1 MMLFADVQRLI
12 NISISINSYL
22 QIFLKKKNKF
32 KNGLIDFKTI
42 ALRVDMIIN
51 LLGISSNDIQFGTT
65 LIFDY

>member
-22 QIFLKKKNKF
+22 QIFLKKNKF